1 MSNRNNIES
10 SIKKSHEAIL
20 ENQKQFHIYKS
31 LLPVFIKDELPEG
44 FNIKG
49 VFQAIERMVPEHLFY
64 NIDLIIVGD
73 FEEFHKRQVNA
84 LYQNGAIYVTNE
96 QANETDM
103 VDDIIHELAHATEET
118 NIEII
123 YGDGALEREFLGKRK
138 RLLDILNQEG
148 YNILGYDLLDP
159 NFSLELDQFL
169 FSEIGYPSLT
179 SLTMGLFVSPYGI
192 TSLSEYF
199 ANGFEKYLMKFE
211 NRKYLKNISPFLHT
225 KIEEVIEGE

>member
-1 MSNRNNIES
+1 MRNRGHTPPRIEQMRFFRANEQV
-10 SIKKSHEAIL
+10 IRKNH
-20 ENQKQFHIYKS
+20 S
-31 LLPVFIKDELPEG
+31 LLYLSNHLLTNLKGKKMTDFSNLPSL
-44 FNIKG
+44 
-49 VFQAIERMVPEHLFY
+49 A
-64 NIDLIIVGD
+64 DLVAL
-73 FEEFHKRQVNA
+73 EEMNM
-84 LYQNGAIYVTNE
+84 
-96 QANETDM
+96 ET
-103 VDDIIHELAHATEET
+103 
-118 NIEII
+118 I
-123 YGDGALEREFLGKRK
+123 YGDNTLRQEFLGKRK

-169 FSEIGYPSLT
+169 FSEIGYPNLT